1 MKKRYQVLSQSAALA
16 LAFSLAG
23 SAQAQAPVNRDTAP
37 PPPVSLTGAAP
48 TSFAQIIEKVAPA
61 VVSIEVRRSAPA
73 TAIPRLPFG
82 LSPFGQSPD
91 DDDDETPGTTPRQ
104 ARASGSGFFIS
115 ADGYLVTNNHVVD
128 EATDIKVTLSDE
140 REFAARVV
148 GRDALTDLAVLKV
161 EGRSLPFVSFLNAAV
176 PRVGDWVVAVGN
188 PFGLGGTATAG
199 IVSAYGREVGSTFVD
214 YIQID
219 AAINRGNSG
228 GPTFDAQGRVIGVN
242 SAIFSPSGGSVGIG
256 FAVPAYIAAD
266 ITRRLIA
273 DGKIERGYIGATI
286 QTVTSE
292 MAESLG
298 MAKREGAL
306 IAEVTRGAPAER
318 AGLRG
323 GDIVMTVNGQA
334 IDNASQFTRRVAAT
348 APGQS
353 LSLNV
358 LRDGASRAVT
368 LNTALRPAEAQI
380 SGDRGGQGGGAPATP
395 RARPGALGLS
405 VSPLDDAARQRL
417 ELPATL
423 RGALIDGVDASS
435 DAALKGL
442 RVGDVVVRAQGRE
455 VTGPEDLAA
464 VVAQARTAGRPS
476 VLLFIHRDGR
486 QLAVVVRLSA
496 TP

>member
-1 MKKRYQVLSQSAALA
+1 MKKQPQVLLRTAAMAIA
-16 LAFSLAG
+16 LGLAG

-37 PPPVSLTGAAP
+37 PPPVSPTGAAP

-61 VVSIEVRRSAPA
+61 VVSIEVRRPAP
-73 TAIPRLPFG
+73 TPTTPRLPFG
-82 LSPFGQSPD
+82 LSPFGQAPFGDQQPD
-91 DDDDETPGTTPRQ
+91 SAPRQ

-115 ADGYLVTNNHVVD
+115 ADGYLVTNNHVVED
-128 EATDIKVTLSDE
+128 ATDIKVTLTDE
-140 REFAARVV
+140 REFTARVV

-161 EGRSLPFVSFLNAAV
+161 EARNLPFVTFANAAV
-176 PRVGDWVVAVGN
+176 PRVGDWVVAVGS
-188 PFGLGGTATAG
+188 PYGLGGSATAG

-219 AAINRGNSG
+219 APINRGNSG
-228 GPTFDAQGRVIGVN
+228 GPSFDIYGRVIGVN
-242 SAIFSPSGGSVGIG
+242 TAIFSPTGGSVGIG

-286 QTVTSE
+286 QTVTAE

-306 IAEVTRGAPAER
+306 IAEVTGGAPAER

-323 GDIVMTVNGQA
+323 GDIVTSVNGQP

-353 LSLNV
+353 LTLNV
-358 LRDGASRAVT
+358 LRDGASRALT
-368 LNTALRPAEAQI
+368 LTTALRPAEAQI
-380 SGDRGGQGGGAPATP
+380 NGERGGGATTP

-405 VSPLDDAARQRL
+405 VAPLDDAARRRL

-423 RGALIDGVDASS
+423 RGALIEGVEASS

-486 QLAVVVRLSA
+486 QLAVAVRLSA

>member
-1 MKKRYQVLSQSAALA
+1 MKKQPQVLLRTAAMAIA
-16 LAFSLAG
+16 LGLAG

-37 PPPVSLTGAAP
+37 PPPVSPTGAAP

-61 VVSIEVRRSAPA
+61 VVSIEVRRPAP
-73 TAIPRLPFG
+73 TPTTPRLPFG
-82 LSPFGQSPD
+82 LSPFGQAPFGDQQPD
-91 DDDDETPGTTPRQ
+91 SAPRQ

-115 ADGYLVTNNHVVD
+115 ADGYLVTNNHVVED
-128 EATDIKVTLSDE
+128 ATDIKVTLTDE
-140 REFAARVV
+140 REFTARVV

-161 EGRSLPFVSFLNAAV
+161 EARNLPFVTFANAAV
-176 PRVGDWVVAVGN
+176 PRVGDWVVAVGS
-188 PFGLGGTATAG
+188 PYGLGGSATAG

-242 SAIFSPSGGSVGIG
+242 TAIFSPTGGSVGIG

-286 QTVTSE
+286 QTVTAE

-306 IAEVTRGAPAER
+306 IAEVTGGAPAER

-323 GDIVMTVNGQA
+323 GDIVTSVNGQP

-353 LSLNV
+353 LTLNV
-358 LRDGASRAVT
+358 LRDGASRALT
-368 LNTALRPAEAQI
+368 LTTALRPAEAQI
-380 SGDRGGQGGGAPATP
+380 NGERGGGATTP

-405 VSPLDDAARQRL
+405 VAPLDDAARRRL

-423 RGALIDGVDASS
+423 RGALIEGVEASS

-486 QLAVVVRLSA
+486 QLAVAVRLSA

>member
-1 MKKRYQVLSQSAALA
+1 MKKHQSALLRTAAMAVALG
-16 LAFSLAG
+16 LAG
-23 SAQAQAPVNRDTAP
+23 SGQAQAPVNRDTAP
-37 PPPVSLTGAAP
+37 PPPVSANGAAP

-61 VVSIEVRRSAPA
+61 VVSIEVRRPAPSASA
-73 TAIPRLPFG
+73 PRLPFG
-82 LSPFGQSPD
+82 LSPFGDQQPD
-91 DDDDETPGTTPRQ
+91 SGPRQ
-104 ARASGSGFFIS
+104 ARASGAGFFIS
-115 ADGYLVTNNHVVD
+115 ADGYVVTNNHVVED
-128 EATDIKVTLSDE
+128 ATDIKLTLADE
-140 REFAARVV
+140 RELTARVV

-161 EGRSLPFVSFLNAAV
+161 EGRNFPFVTFANAAV

-188 PFGLGGTATAG
+188 PYGLGGTATAG

-242 SAIFSPSGGSVGIG
+242 TAIFSPTGGSVGIG

-286 QTVTSE
+286 QTVTAD

-306 IAEVTRGAPAER
+306 IADVTRGAPADR

-323 GDIVMTVNGQA
+323 GDIVVSVNGQPV
-334 IDNASQFTRRVAAT
+334 DNASQFTRRVAAT
-348 APGQS
+348 APGRS
-353 LSLNV
+353 LTLNV
-358 LRDGASRAVT
+358 LRDGASRTLT

-380 SGDRGGQGGGAPATP
+380 NGERGGPGATP

-405 VSPLDDAARQRL
+405 VGPLDDAARRRL

-423 RGALIDGVDASS
+423 RGALIEGVDASS

-464 VVAQARTAGRPS
+464 AVAQARTAGRPS

-486 QLAVVVRLSA
+486 QMAVVVRLSA